1 MGQTRFN
8 GFSLQ
13 AKAVKTA
20 PLLTS
25 TVITGLKPGANEN
38 IPPAILNEMRPHHSL
53 RLIHY
58 NFHRCFQLWFGRRDD
73 YSRLTTSI
81 P

>member
-25 TVITGLKPGANEN
+25 PVITGLKPGANEK
-38 IPPAILNEMRPHHSL
+38 IPPAILNEMRPHHPL
-53 RLIHY
+53 RLVHY
-58 NFHRCFQLWFGRRDD
+58 NFPGCFQLWFGRQGD
-73 YSRLTTSI
+73 YSRRTISI